1 MAGQVKKAIFAYGDD
16 AYLRKLKANVP
27 IYYYGVT
34 ENDDIQAR
42 NIERTTSGSAFDVYH
57 GDEFVGH
64 FTVPAFGKHNILNA
78 LGVIAVAYFEKL
90 DLKEVAE
97 EMLTFPGVK
106 RRFSE
111 KIVADM
117 TVVDDYAHHP
127 AEIKATIDGA
137 RQNIQI
143 KK

>member
-1 MAGQVKKAIFAYGDD
+1 MMISKHETS
-16 AYLRKLKANVP
+16 NVQHP
-27 IYYYGVT
+27 VLLLMSIM
-34 ENDDIQAR
+34 
-42 NIERTTSGSAFDVYH
+42 

-78 LGVIAVAYFEKL
+78 LGVIAVAYFENL

-111 KIVADM
+111 KS
-117 TVVDDYAHHP
+117 
-127 AEIKATIDGA
+127 
-137 RQNIQI
+137 
-143 KK
+143 

>member
-1 MAGQVKKAIFAYGDD
+1 MVSQKTMISSTKH
-16 AYLRKLKANVP
+16 
-27 IYYYGVT
+27 
-34 ENDDIQAR
+34 
-42 NIERTTSGSAFDVYH
+42 RTHNFWFCFDVYH

-78 LGVIAVAYFEKL
+78 LGCYCSSLFRKL